1 MTVNKINQLKIDMS
15 VCEYSLLTRI
25 NLTKCCNQ
33 DKIIRKFVTRIV
45 IRIRIMRFD
54 QDLMKSKCRKLGGG
68 GTLLLSKY
76 CLGLFR
82 MLIKT

>member
-1 MTVNKINQLKIDMS
+1 MTVNQLKIDMS

-68 GTLLLSKY
+68 ALY
-76 CLGLFR
+76 CYQNTVSDYLEC
-82 MLIKT
+82 